1 LEVGSGAG
9 RFTQIV
15 LDYTKANL
23 YSIDYSDAVSANYRN
38 NAHHGDRLHLFQ
50 ASIYEMPFPDNSFDK
65 VFCFGVLQHT
75 PDFKKSVKSL
85 VDKAKPGGE
94 IAVDFYPIK
103 GWYTKINAKYMLRP
117 WTKKMSHEKLLNKID
132 RNADRL
138 IKTYKVIDKM
148 GLAMIGHRFL
158 PICDINR
165 TLPANLSKEELRE
178 WVVLDT
184 FDMFS
189 PAYDNPQKISTV
201 KKWMEDCGVKVTQ
214 AGFLTYAN
222 NLKVAVVRGIKK

>member
-1 LEVGSGAG
+1 
-9 RFTQIV
+9 
-15 LDYTKANL
+15 
-23 YSIDYSDAVSANYRN
+23 
-38 NAHHGDRLHLFQ
+38 
-50 ASIYEMPFPDNSFDK
+50 
-65 VFCFGVLQHT
+65 
-75 PDFKKSVKSL
+75 
-85 VDKAKPGGE
+85 
-94 IAVDFYPIK
+94 
-103 GWYTKINAKYMLRP
+103 
-117 WTKKMSHEKLLNKID
+117 
-132 RNADRL
+132 
-138 IKTYKVIDKM
+138 M

-158 PICDINR
+158 PMCDINR

>member
-1 LEVGSGAG
+1 
-9 RFTQIV
+9 
-15 LDYTKANL
+15 
-23 YSIDYSDAVSANYRN
+23 
-38 NAHHGDRLHLFQ
+38 
-50 ASIYEMPFPDNSFDK
+50 
-65 VFCFGVLQHT
+65 
-75 PDFKKSVKSL
+75 
-85 VDKAKPGGE
+85 
-94 IAVDFYPIK
+94 
-103 GWYTKINAKYMLRP
+103 
-117 WTKKMSHEKLLNKID
+117 MSHEKLLNKID

-158 PICDINR
+158 PMCDINR

-201 KKWMEDCGVKVTQ
+201 KKWMEDCGVKLHKQV
-214 AGFLTYAN
+214 F
-222 NLKVAVVRGIKK
+222 